1 LANALRKARQLS
13 SSMQDKVN
21 TLMQKA
27 DMFA

>member
-13 SSMQDKVN
+13 SSMQDQIN